1 MIDEYQIFCN
11 LSDEQKNVVVLK
23 DNILLTACPG
33 SGKTRTLT
41 HKLAYEAVT
50 NSSSYKLNIAI
61 TYTNR
66 AANEIDNRLD
76 SMEIDSSTIWT
87 GTIHQFCMRF
97 IIRPYAMYSERL
109 KKGYYI
115 IDEYTKEKY
124 GKSIAQELQIKI
136 GRYDDPFDNKD
147 VVNAY
152 EKLLAANKEIDF
164 DMILKFSYSLLDS
177 NSFICENISSVIN
190 SILIDE
196 FQDTNE
202 YQYLILSKI
211 YNANKKMQLMFVGD
225 VNQAIFGTLGGK
237 AKNKKELDLLYDTYF
252 KSYSL
257 TGCYRSTQQIVN
269 LYRDF
274 EIQATGVNSVSE
286 IKDEVGAISYNTS
299 ISKDELTDEIAKI
312 IRLEL
317 ANGTKEEEIC
327 IIAPQWS
334 DLFKLSKKLR
344 EQLPDISFD
353 APNISPI
360 KYDPL
365 NPLYLIAQ
373 LLFMP
378 EGRNVTLKKKI
389 ANEILSILK
398 DDLKINIS
406 DDIINYDIIST
417 INRCRNKENDGILCF
432 RYAIEQV
439 CLLLQINIQTEPALL
454 EIQNQIFNKINDRVE
469 KHNLKT
475 DYETMSKYFG
485 EKRGIVIST
494 IHGVKGEEYTTVI
507 AIGLLNGKLPHWD
520 IICNYDKNFRIVETK
535 KLLYVLCSRAKK
547 NIYLFSE
554 SGYETR
560 NGKPYTPTNE
570 LSLINWEK
578 I

>member
-1 MIDEYQIFCN
+1 MVDEYKI
-11 LSDEQKNVVVLK
+11 LSKLSNEQKNVIISK

-41 HKLAYEAVT
+41 HKLAYETAI
-50 NSSSYKLNIAI
+50 NSLSHKLNIAI

-66 AANEIDNRLD
+66 AANEIYNRLD
-76 SMEIDSSTIWT
+76 DMEIDSATVWT
-87 GTIHQFCMRF
+87 GTIHQFCMKF

-124 GKSIAQELQIKI
+124 GKSIAQELKIKME
-136 GRYDDPFDNKD
+136 RYDDPFLNKD

-152 EKLLAANKEIDF
+152 EKLLEVNKEIDF
-164 DMILKFSYSLLDS
+164 DMILKFSHLLLEA
-177 NSFICENISSVIN
+177 NPFICENISSIIN
-190 SILIDE
+190 CLLIDE

-202 YQYLILSKI
+202 FQYLILSKI
-211 YNANKKMQLMFVGD
+211 YNANKKIQLLFVGD

-237 AKNKKELDLLYDTYF
+237 AKNKNELDILYNTYF
-252 KSYSL
+252 KPYSL

-269 LYRDF
+269 LYRNF
-274 EIQATGVNSVSE
+274 EIQATGVNSVSD
-286 IKDEVGAISYNTS
+286 IKDETSIISHNTS
-299 ISKDELTDEIAKI
+299 ISNDKLTDELAEI
-312 IRLEL
+312 IQLEL

-327 IIAPQWS
+327 IIAPQWF
-334 DLFKLSKKLR
+334 DLFKLSKELR
-344 EQLPDISFD
+344 EKLPFTSFD

-389 ANEILSILK
+389 ANELLSIFK

-406 DDIINYDIIST
+406 DNILNYDIIST
-417 INRCRNKENDGILCF
+417 INRCRYKENDGILCF
-432 RYAIEQV
+432 KYAIEQV
-439 CLLLQINIQTEPALL
+439 YLLLQINIQTEQVLL
-454 EIQNQIFNKINDRVE
+454 EIQNQIFDKINNRVE
-469 KHNLKT
+469 KYDLKT
-475 DYETMSKYFG
+475 DCETMNKYFG
-485 EKRGIVIST
+485 EKRGIVLST

-507 AIGLLNGKLPHWD
+507 AISLLNGKLPHWD
-520 IICNYDKNFRIVETK
+520 IICNYDNNFRMLETK
-535 KLLYVLCSRAKK
+535 TLLYVLCSRAKK

-554 SGYETR
+554 NGYRTR
-560 NGKPYTPTNE
+560 SGKPYTPTNE
-570 LSLINWEK
+570 LSFIDWENL
-578 I
+578 